1 MIAPVKASTPEQI
14 TVVLVGLVVVDVTA
28 MTQALVALLHLVVIV
43 AILKTRPGVVVP
55 MTVGVPKVAVVQKD
69 NAIAKVLPEYATH

>member
-1 MIAPVKASTPEQI
+1 MVMIAPVKASTPAQI

-43 AILKTRPGVVVP
+43 AIVKTRRGVVVP
-55 MTVGVPKVAVVQKD
+55 MTVGVPKVAVV
-69 NAIAKVLPEYATH
+69 